1 MVAGVGQLSRDF
13 CREPVSRPG
22 PSPPPSRSSYKAR
35 AQRASAESF
44 TNSAVTESRALLQ
57 HFLAAIAY
65 RTQKALRDAPA
76 GFADFRAGTH
86 VRTPH
91 ELVWHMT
98 GVIGYART
106 MLHGGDFAP
115 SRLESF
121 AAEVAR
127 FHVTLAALRD
137 DLGDAALTARISDA
151 QFLHGPLADTMTH
164 AGQLALLRRL
174 AGAPVP
180 SENFI
185 FAEIVATNVGE
196 GQPAPAAPDAWW
208 RPDQPPLPPAP
219 DPLQAH
225 RDSE

>member
-1 MVAGVGQLSRDF
+1 M
-13 CREPVSRPG
+13 
-22 PSPPPSRSSYKAR
+22 
-35 AQRASAESF
+35 
-44 TNSAVTESRALLQ
+44 TESRQLLQ
-57 HFLAAIAY
+57 HCLAAIAY

-76 GFADFRAGTH
+76 DFADFRAGTH

-91 ELVWHMT
+91 ELLWHMT

-106 MLHGGDFAP
+106 MLRGGDFAP
-115 SRLESF
+115 PRLDSL

-127 FHVTLAALRD
+127 FHETLAALRD
-137 DLGDAALTARISDA
+137 DLGDSELVARISDE

-185 FAEIVATNVGE
+185 FAKIAAANVGTD
-196 GQPAPAAPDAWW
+196 QPAPSAPDAWW

-225 RDSE
+225 RAHE